1 MIIADLKRSHAHL
14 QEYGSNNEGP
24 NSKIG
29 REIGLNRSLFSVLEL
44 RAHFPAQIS
53 SLILACGFDLQV
65 SATTPSVLRY
75 AYMLTHT
82 HHSIPC
88 RVGSAVQVRRHLWNV
103 PVLSGL

>member
-1 MIIADLKRSHAHL
+1 MMIADLKRSHARL
-14 QEYGSNNEGP
+14 QEYGRDDEGR

-53 SLILACGFDLQV
+53 SLILACGFRLQV
-65 SATTPSVLRY
+65 SATTPSVLRS
-75 AYMLTHT
+75 AYMLTHA

-88 RVGSAVQVRRHLWNV
+88 RFRSAVQLT
-103 PVLSGL
+103 